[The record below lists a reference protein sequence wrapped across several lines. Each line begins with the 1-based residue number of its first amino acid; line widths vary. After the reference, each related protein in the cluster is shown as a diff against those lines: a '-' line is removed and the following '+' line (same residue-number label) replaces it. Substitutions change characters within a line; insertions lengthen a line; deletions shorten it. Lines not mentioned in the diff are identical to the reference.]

1 MSQVCFFADLRRFCD
16 RPINSLFIKM
26 NTPRHSTIG
35 LSGRW
40 NKKRSIFVT
49 RIHQEVM
56 KTILHTDKRR
66 LFGYIAG
73 IVAGV
78 SYGTNPLFGKALLES
93 GVPILVMLFF
103 RYAFAAGFLAV
114 LMGFKKESFL
124 AKRRELGLLI
134 LLGIFFAGSSLTLFC
149 SYEFIPSGL
158 ATTLV
163 YLYPAI
169 VALIMV
175 FLRIYPSWQTWL
187 AISATF
193 GGILLLSTPSGDV
206 LIRIPGILLAIG
218 SALCYSFYLVI
229 VNRSKRIRNVSE
241 HTLTLYSLV
250 TGAALFAAIRA
261 AQGGSMLEGI
271 DTLGDW
277 GNLIGLAI
285 IPTMV
290 SMLTIA
296 ISSRYI
302 GPTKTAVLGVFE
314 PLTAILIGT
323 LMFGE
328 TLTAKMATGI
338 VVCVAAVVFMI
349 VKPGK

>member
-1 MSQVCFFADLRRFCD
+1 
-16 RPINSLFIKM
+16 
-26 NTPRHSTIG
+26 
-35 LSGRW
+35 
-40 NKKRSIFVT
+40 
-49 RIHQEVM
+49 M

-78 SYGTNPLFGKALLES
+78 SYGTNPLFGKALMES

-158 ATTLV
+158 ATTLI

-193 GGILLLSTPSGDV
+193 DGILLLSTPSGDV
-206 LIRIPGILLAIG
+206 LIRIPGILFAIG
-218 SALCYSFYLVI
+218 SALCYSFYLII

-250 TGAALFAAIRA
+250 TGAVLFAAIRA

-328 TLTAKMATGI
+328 MLTAKMATGI
-338 VVCVAAVVFMI
+338 AVCVAAVVFMI

>member
-1 MSQVCFFADLRRFCD
+1 MVCQNLV
-16 RPINSLFIKM
+16 
-26 NTPRHSTIG
+26 
-35 LSGRW
+35 
-40 NKKRSIFVT
+40 KK
-49 RIHQEVM
+49 
-56 KTILHTDKRR
+56 
-66 LFGYIAG
+66 FGG
-73 IVAGV
+73 
-78 SYGTNPLFGKALLES
+78 
-93 GVPILVMLFF
+93 
-103 RYAFAAGFLAV
+103 
-114 LMGFKKESFL
+114 
-124 AKRRELGLLI
+124 
-134 LLGIFFAGSSLTLFC
+134 
-149 SYEFIPSGL
+149 
-158 ATTLV
+158 
-163 YLYPAI
+163 
-169 VALIMV
+169 
-175 FLRIYPSWQTWL
+175 LRIYPSWQTWF

-206 LIRIPGILLAIG
+206 LIRIPGIVLAIG
-218 SALCYSFYLVI
+218 SALCYSLYLVI

-250 TGAALFAAIRA
+250 TGAVLFAAIRA

-277 GNLIGLAI
+277 GNFIGLAI

-338 VVCVAAVVFMI
+338 AVCVAAVVFMI
-349 VKPGK
+349 VKPEK